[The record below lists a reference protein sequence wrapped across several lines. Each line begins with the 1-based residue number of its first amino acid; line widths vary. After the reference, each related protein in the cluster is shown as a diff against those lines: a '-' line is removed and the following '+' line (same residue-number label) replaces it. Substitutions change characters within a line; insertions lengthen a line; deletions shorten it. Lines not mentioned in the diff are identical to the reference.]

1 MRQDQYEKLQAL
13 EERLTD
19 VFINEAEPAKWPG
32 HALEPGAM
40 DQQTRGDRYWCK
52 KNAVAT
58 LSLIQRVAGLV
69 HTIQVNGA
77 TPPPAAGAEPAAGEE
92 DKQLD
97 GEIAAAEKEAA
108 RLLDEMQRRSRKEAF
123 DQRTHGSKP

>member
-1 MRQDQYEKLQAL
+1 MRQDQYEKLQQL
-13 EERLTD
+13 EEKLTD
-19 VFINEAEPAKWPG
+19 VFIGEASPEKWPG
-32 HALEPGAM
+32 HTLEPGTM

-69 HTIQVNGA
+69 HTIQVNAAMPIAPGA
-77 TPPPAAGAEPAAGEE
+77 DQTQAGEDE
-92 DKQLD
+92 KQLD

-108 RLLDEMQRRSRKEAF
+108 KLLDEMQRRSRKANF
-123 DQRTHGSKP
+123 DQHTHGKG

>member
-69 HTIQVNGA
+69 HTIQVNAA
-77 TPPPAAGAEPAAGEE
+77 TPPPAGAEPPSGDD

-123 DQRTHGSKP
+123 DQRTHGKS

>member
-1 MRQDQYEKLQAL
+1 MRQDQYDKLQAL

-19 VFINEAEPAKWPG
+19 VFLGEAEPDKWPG
-32 HALEPGAM
+32 HTLEPGTM

-69 HTIQVNGA
+69 HTIQINGE
-77 TPPPAAGAEPAAGEE
+77 TPPPLANGEPAEE
-92 DKQLD
+92 QLLD
-97 GEIAAAEKEAA
+97 NEIASAEKQASK
-108 RLLDEMQRRSRKEAF
+108 LLDEMSRKSKKTEF
-123 DQRTHGSKP
+123 DSRTHGKG